1 MLVHRHALPVHGAF
15 HCTLPCAF
23 PCVSPMFLEQ
33 ILLHFPLR
41 LRFLLVAML
50 CLLIAHFIVFFLAP
64 FFVLQT
70 FPLFLFVTALFRR
83 HCKFFFQ
90 IVGCNAIFMTYRL
103 TSHNSLCYFW
113 YRKKDGCAY
122 HYKHCLWMR
131 MKDLRNSRIIT
142 NNNGYQV

>member
-1 MLVHRHALPVHGAF
+1 MTKL
-15 HCTLPCAF
+15 
-23 PCVSPMFLEQ
+23 
-33 ILLHFPLR
+33 
-41 LRFLLVAML
+41 
-50 CLLIAHFIVFFLAP
+50 
-64 FFVLQT
+64 
-70 FPLFLFVTALFRR
+70 TALFRR

-122 HYKHCLWMR
+122 HYKHCLWMS